1 MSAGHATTSAG
12 GPEDGS
18 EGAAAARIPVLPASA
33 AQVLTAVRAAAAPA
47 VTVAEAATATGLSR
61 PTVEVALDRLAMLGL
76 VDEVAPDPGGRRM
89 GRPARNYRFRPRAGH
104 VLGLDIGKY
113 KVLAVLAD
121 LDGNVLAGHRIE
133 VDPAQPR
140 KARLAATR
148 AAAKAALAAAG
159 VTQDRL
165 WAVTAGTTGIVDR
178 EGRIKLSSALPEWT
192 GLHLARS
199 LGRTFACPV
208 LVENDCR
215 LAAVAERWLGV
226 ARSVDDVVYLLAGM
240 RMGVGVLNGG
250 VLQRGH
256 NGSLGE
262 IGALPELGWNTAPGH
277 LVDDPD
283 AESSEQAV
291 TALIAAARA
300 GDAAAAE
307 RIGRFLDAITL
318 GTATV
323 ALAFDPELV
332 VVGGG
337 FSRADDLVRARV
349 QSALD
354 TLCPMPP
361 RVASSELGED
371 AVALGAVRV
380 ALDHVEAQ
388 LA

>member
-1 MSAGHATTSAG
+1 M
-12 GPEDGS
+12 
-18 EGAAAARIPVLPASA
+18 PVLTASA
-33 AQVLTAVRAAAAPA
+33 AQVLAAVRAAAAPA
-47 VTVAEAATATGLSR
+47 VTVAEAAAATGLSR
-61 PTVEVALDRLAMLGL
+61 PTVEVALDRLAALGL
-76 VDEVAPDPGGRRM
+76 VGELAPDPGERRM
-89 GRPARNYRFRPRAGH
+89 GRPARNYRFRPGAGH

-121 LDGNVLAGHRIE
+121 LDGTVLTTRRIE

-140 KARLAATR
+140 KARLAAARTAAR
-148 AAAKAALAAAG
+148 AALTAADL
-159 VTQDRL
+159 TPDRL

-226 ARSVDDVVYLLAGM
+226 ARQVDDVVYLLAGM

-262 IGALPELGWNTAPGH
+262 IGALPEIGWNAAPGH

-291 TALIAAARA
+291 AALIAAARA
-300 GDAAAAE
+300 GDANAAD
-307 RIGRFLDAITL
+307 RIRRFLGAITL
-318 GTATV
+318 GAATV

-337 FSRADDLVRARV
+337 FSRADDLVREPV
-349 QSALD
+349 QHVLD

-361 RVASSELGED
+361 RVASSTLGED

>member
-1 MSAGHATTSAG
+1 MSAGRATTSAS
-12 GPEDGS
+12 EEGS
-18 EGAAAARIPVLPASA
+18 AAPARVPVLPASA
-33 AQVLTAVRAAAAPA
+33 SQVLAAVRAAAAPA

-61 PTVEVALDRLAMLGL
+61 PTVEVALDRLAAHGL
-76 VDEVAPDPGGRRM
+76 VGELAPDPGERRM
-89 GRPARNYRFRPRAGH
+89 GRPARNYRFRPGAGH

-113 KVLAVLAD
+113 KVLAAVAD
-121 LDGNVLAGHRIE
+121 LDGNVVATHRVE

-140 KARLAATR
+140 KGRLAAAR
-148 AAAKAALAAAG
+148 GAARTALTAADLTPDG
-159 VTQDRL
+159 L

-178 EGRIKLSSALPEWT
+178 DGRIKLSSALPEWT

-226 ARSVDDVVYLLAGM
+226 AQDVDDVVYLLAGM

-262 IGALPELGWNTAPGH
+262 IGALPEIGWNAAPGH

-300 GDAAAAE
+300 GDAAAAQ
-307 RIGRFLDAITL
+307 RIRRFLDAITL
-318 GTATV
+318 GAATV

-337 FSRADDLVRARV
+337 FSRADDLVQDPV
-349 QSALD
+349 QHALD
-354 TLCPMPP
+354 ALCPMPP
-361 RVASSELGED
+361 RVASSALGEE

-380 ALDHVEAQ
+380 ALDHVETQ

>member
-1 MSAGHATTSAG
+1 MTAGRATTSAG
-12 GPEDGS
+12 GDTGEPADPP
-18 EGAAAARIPVLPASA
+18 APRIPVLTASA
-33 AQVLTAVRAAAAPA
+33 AQVLAAVRAAAAPA
-47 VTVAEAATATGLSR
+47 VTVAEAAAATGLSR
-61 PTVEVALDRLAMLGL
+61 PTVEVALDRLAALGL
-76 VDEVAPDPGGRRM
+76 VGELAPDPGERRM
-89 GRPARNYRFRPRAGH
+89 GRPARNYRFRPGAGY

-121 LDGNVLAGHRIE
+121 LDGAVLTTRRIE

-140 KARLAATR
+140 KARLAAARTAAR
-148 AAAKAALAAAG
+148 AALTAADL
-159 VTQDRL
+159 TPDRL

-226 ARSVDDVVYLLAGM
+226 ARQVDDVVYLLAGM

-262 IGALPELGWNTAPGH
+262 IGALPEIGWNAAPGH

-291 TALIAAARA
+291 AALIAAARA
-300 GDAAAAE
+300 GDANAAD
-307 RIGRFLDAITL
+307 RIRRFLGAITL
-318 GTATV
+318 GAATV

-337 FSRADDLVRARV
+337 FSRADDLVREPV
-349 QSALD
+349 QHALD

-361 RVASSELGED
+361 RVASSTLGED